1 METRLTK
8 YQDVEDAVIIDQP
21 EEKKAFILG
30 NTRGIELQNLQD
42 DYLVPVF
49 SRDNVET
56 ISHNDFINTVFDAA
70 QTFYQG
76 QQFLEPNIRVSH
88 EMKLRTRKG
97 SGKLV
102 ENLTDEDSGSYYQ
115 RMMFIIEIPSIT
127 YNIEGNDLTLQIVG
141 VRSYSETNLLGNASQ
156 KQLFRVGVGF
166 LNQVCTNMLLSTD
179 GVKLDIKV
187 TNTADLYKYCMELFS
202 RYNYIKHVEEMRT
215 LKNTFIDVTTFAQFL
230 GKARMYQAL
239 SQSVKTDL
247 QLPELILNEAQIN
260 AAVRDYYSDENFASF
275 GKNMSGWNF
284 YQLLTNYKNNY
295 IDTMMERTINAY
307 DISLGITKAI
317 SGEDDKWGWFIE

>member
-1 METRLTK
+1 M
-8 YQDVEDAVIIDQP
+8 
-21 EEKKAFILG
+21 
-30 NTRGIELQNLQD
+30 
-42 DYLVPVF
+42 
-49 SRDNVET
+49 
-56 ISHNDFINTVFDAA
+56 
-70 QTFYQG
+70 
-76 QQFLEPNIRVSH
+76 
-88 EMKLRTRKG
+88 
-97 SGKLV
+97 
-102 ENLTDEDSGSYYQ
+102 
-115 RMMFIIEIPSIT
+115 
-127 YNIEGNDLTLQIVG
+127 
-141 VRSYSETNLLGNASQ
+141 RSYSETNLLGNASQ

-239 SQSVKTDL
+239 PQSVKTDL
-247 QLPELILNEAQIN
+247 QLPELLLNEAQIN

>member
-1 METRLTK
+1 M
-8 YQDVEDAVIIDQP
+8 
-21 EEKKAFILG
+21 
-30 NTRGIELQNLQD
+30 
-42 DYLVPVF
+42 
-49 SRDNVET
+49 
-56 ISHNDFINTVFDAA
+56 
-70 QTFYQG
+70 
-76 QQFLEPNIRVSH
+76 
-88 EMKLRTRKG
+88 LRTRKG

-239 SQSVKTDL
+239 PQSVKTDL

>member
-166 LNQVCTNMLLSTD
+166 LNQ
-179 GVKLDIKV
+179 
-187 TNTADLYKYCMELFS
+187 KYCMELFS

-239 SQSVKTDL
+239 PQSVKTDL

-307 DISLGITKAI
+307 DISLGD
-317 SGEDDKWGWFIE
+317 GENY